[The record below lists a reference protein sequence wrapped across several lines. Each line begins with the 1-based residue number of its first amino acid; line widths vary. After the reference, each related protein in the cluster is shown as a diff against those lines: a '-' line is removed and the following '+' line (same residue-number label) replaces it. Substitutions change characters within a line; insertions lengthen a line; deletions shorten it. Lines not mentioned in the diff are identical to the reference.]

1 MGVAILSGDATKP
14 EPVHDKYYVNTGYVF
29 ELSGSVPIPGTRIFG
44 ANFHY
49 FSMSS
54 SDEVFC
60 AIPFRDEDW
69 LVYDPNGQYGIEGFL
84 NGGSSIY
91 WYTSFV
97 SAYPMYELRNAVT
110 VGPSLWLPI
119 SKSKRVLFYISPL
132 IGKAQLVHGL
142 FEHFLEETF
151 FIATGNP
158 KYRVTKMEEI
168 QSVGLKEISSGFLL
182 SAGKRF
188 NLKFNFGYLITEE
201 KNWKHETRFFVD
213 EQLKD
218 VYYYSAPF
226 RLTYYQMSFSAGIR
240 F

>member
-97 SAYPMYELRNAVT
+97 SAYPMYE
-110 VGPSLWLPI
+110 
-119 SKSKRVLFYISPL
+119 
-132 IGKAQLVHGL
+132 
-142 FEHFLEETF
+142 
-151 FIATGNP
+151 
-158 KYRVTKMEEI
+158 
-168 QSVGLKEISSGFLL
+168 VGLKEISSGFLL